1 MFPAAHFK
9 SRSYLKRAGNCRTFN
24 PSKETINM
32 VKCKVSEKRDLR
44 VIVSEKKAMR
54 PRSYRLLSLLHS
66 NEFKRSSAQLS
77 GRAALE
83 AAKEKKTAKQ
93 VSLQSEIKIGEG

>member
-44 VIVSEKKAMR
+44 VIVSEKKNYEASIVS
-54 PRSYRLLSLLHS
+54 PFKSLAL
-66 NEFKRSSAQLS
+66 KR
-77 GRAALE
+77 
-83 AAKEKKTAKQ
+83 
-93 VSLQSEIKIGEG
+93 V